1 MKVKISDGISKHIAE
16 LARKVRDLS
25 PAMRRIRREVLEP
38 LIPAAW
44 AKSGLHS
51 RTGEL
56 RKAMGAWGRK
66 RSAGLAL
73 RTKKGLV
80 LPKAI
85 AHMFGAKAGQW
96 KKKREYEVRGISGK
110 SFKRKNAGSP
120 WGAIPARPFFP
131 RISAIRAHERR
142 IAEIITKFLEGGA

>member
-1 MKVKISDGISKHIAE
+1 MKVKISDGISRHIAE

-56 RKAMGAWGRK
+56 RKAMGAWGSK

-96 KKKREYEVRGISGK
+96 KRKGKKEYEVTRKGTT
-110 SFKRKNAGSP
+110 FKRKNAGSP
-120 WGAIPARPFFP
+120 WGAIPVY
-131 RISAIRAHERR
+131 RR
-142 IAEIITKFLEGGA
+142 VR